1 MGSTYPS
8 FTTSSS
14 LLFFQVLR
22 KEASQFPNWGQ
33 HFGRG
38 NQPKGES
45 IFTGKNFAIWKFRV
59 RIFPARWDSRFK
71 FSHSVHAGLTRIYL
85 QKGRIYILPLG
96 RNGWG
101 WREFFLH
108 LMVLNCP
115 QLKTVFCQKGIR
127 WSDILWFTFKALS
140 SQIHIIS
147 GTSQGS
153 SCTGAN
159 FATPNMSLWH
169 EG

>member
-96 RNGWG
+96 RKEGKAIKSFSCICCFLIAFSSIISRASQVALWLKSLPAKCRR
-101 WREFFLH
+101 REFD
-108 LMVLNCP
+108 P
-115 QLKTVFCQKGIR
+115 
-127 WSDILWFTFKALS
+127 W
-140 SQIHIIS
+140 
-147 GTSQGS
+147 
-153 SCTGAN
+153 TGKI
-159 FATPNMSLWH
+159 P
-169 EG
+169 